1 MKYIIVTGG
10 VMSGLGKG
18 ITAASIGR
26 NLKNIGYKVTAIKID
41 PYINIDAGTMSPYQH
56 GEVFVLK
63 DGGEVDLDLG
73 NYERFLDTELT
84 RDHNLTT
91 GKIYQSVIL
100 KERRGDYLGK
110 TVQIIPHITNEIKD
124 RIRKVAAKSGADICL
139 IEVGGTVG
147 DIESMPF
154 LEAVRQMHREEK
166 SEDLIFVHVTLVP
179 IDTQGEQKTKPTQHS
194 VKELR
199 ELGLTPNVIVA
210 RCKEPLSRSTISKVS
225 LFCDVPEEAVISAHD
240 ARDIYEL
247 PLLMDKEGLT
257 QYLIKRLCLK
267 STTYDPSWTEM
278 VERMNNLKG
287 QVKICIVGK
296 YTHLED
302 SYLSISASIKHASIE
317 CGCDYFTDWLNA
329 ETLEQ
334 DPECLRKLDDY
345 DGILVPG
352 GFGERGTEGKMMA
365 IRYAR
370 EHNIPFLGL
379 CLGMQLSV
387 VEFARNVLGLKG
399 ANSTEFNEDTPYP
412 VIDILPE
419 QEGVEDMG
427 ATMRL
432 GDYEAQLKPGSL
444 AENIYGSRS
453 IVERHRH
460 RYEVN
465 PNFVDKLQEK
475 GLVFSGVNRN
485 RMEICE
491 LPGHPFFF
499 ASQFHP
505 EFKSRPGRP
514 SPPFKAFM
522 CAMLERQKERC

>member
-18 ITAASIGR
+18 ITTASTGR
-26 NLKNIGYKVTAIKID
+26 NLKNKGHKVTAIKID
-41 PYINIDAGTMSPYQH
+41 PYINIDAGTMSPFQH
-56 GEVFVLK
+56 GEVYVLK
-63 DGGEVDLDLG
+63 DGGEADLDLG

-91 GKIYQSVIL
+91 GKIYQSVIS
-100 KERRGDYLGK
+100 KERRGEYLGK

-124 RIRKVAAKSGADICL
+124 RIRRVAAKSGADICL

-154 LEAVRQMHREEK
+154 LEAVRQMHREEA
-166 SEDLIFVHVTLVP
+166 EDNIAFLHVTLVP
-179 IDTQGEQKTKPTQHS
+179 IDAQGDQKTKPTQHS

-199 ELGLTPNVIVA
+199 ELGLTPDVIVA
-210 RCKEPLSRSTISKVS
+210 RCEEPLTNDSKAKIA
-225 LFCDVPEEAVISAHD
+225 LFCDVPENAVVSAHD
-240 ARDIYEL
+240 VKDIYEV
-247 PLLMDKEGLT
+247 PLLMEKEGLT
-257 QYLIKRLCLK
+257 DYLMDKLNLK
-267 STTYDPSWTEM
+267 TMGEDTSWSDMIT
-278 VERMNNLKG
+278 RMNSITDE
-287 QVKICIVGK
+287 VKLAIVGK

-302 SYLSISASIKHASIE
+302 SYISIRESIKHAAIE
-317 CGCDYFTDWLNA
+317 CGCNVNTTWINA
-329 ETLEQ
+329 ETLED
-334 DPECLRKLDDY
+334 DPNTVKGLSEY

-352 GFGERGTEGKMMA
+352 GFGERGTEGKILA

-370 EHNIPFLGL
+370 ENDIPYLGL
-379 CLGMQLSV
+379 CLGMQLAV
-387 VEFARNVLGLKG
+387 IEFARNVVGLSG
-399 ANSTEFNEDTPYP
+399 ANSTEFDENTPYP

-419 QEGVEDMG
+419 QEGVLDMG

-432 GDYEAQLKPGSL
+432 GDYDAALKSGTI
-444 AENIYGSRS
+444 AERIYGASD

-465 PNFVDKLQEK
+465 PNFIDRIEAK
-475 GLVFSGVNRN
+475 GAVFSGKNKN
-485 RMEICE
+485 RMEIVE
-491 LPGHPFFF
+491 IPENKFFF

-514 SPPFKAFM
+514 SPPFKALVE
-522 CAMLERQKERC
+522 AMLEKRNECG